1 MVIPVRQRCN
11 SITRPGRKPMQTWT
25 KRAVSAFVLM
35 LLASCGEQAPES
47 TLDGIYTAAQAE
59 RGEGLF
65 TTHCQRCHS
74 IQEFSGRMFSAVWA
88 EVPASALYYRIASTM
103 PMDQPGSL
111 GNTEVTALMAHI
123 FDANGMPAGSSPL
136 EADLEWMNTI
146 PMRQPGQ

>member
-1 MVIPVRQRCN
+1 MEARIK
-11 SITRPGRKPMQTWT
+11 G
-25 KRAVSAFVLM
+25 AVSAIVLI
-35 LLASCGEQAPES
+35 LLSSCGEQAPES
-47 TLDGIYTAAQAE
+47 TLDGIYTATQSE

-74 IQEFSGRMFSAVWA
+74 IQEFSGRMFASVWS
-88 EVPASALYYRIASTM
+88 EVPASALYYRIANTM

-123 FDANGMPAGSSPL
+123 FSANGMPAGNTPL

-146 PMRQPGQ
+146 PMRQPEQ